1 MGGSGRASSCG
12 LWQVPFPFPS
22 WTCFLL
28 ALHEAEVQRSGIAP
42 HTLLVYFWL
51 LVSLPHCQWHNK
63 IKEIGADG
71 QVSAGRYL
79 KAAAT
84 SLRSMVLQKPSF
96 FLEFVAKF
104 IWQQYLSWNLC
115 DMNTSYCTFT
125 IGSRSCCGGVSKH
138 ITSLYLRSSGHK
150 DFRWRI
156 IDLCYYWVFPPNV
169 LPQQPC
175 DTGTVGFFFLIYRWA
190 I

>member
-1 MGGSGRASSCG
+1 MGGSGRASWALAGS
-12 LWQVPFPFPS
+12 FPLVPS

-28 ALHEAEVQRSGIAP
+28 ALHEAEVQGSGIAP
-42 HTLLVYFWL
+42 HTLLAYFWL
-51 LVSLPHCQWHNK
+51 PVFLPHCQWHNK
-63 IKEIGADG
+63 IKEIGTNG

-84 SLRSMVLQKPSF
+84 SLRSMVLRKPSF

-115 DMNTSYCTFT
+115 MNTSYCAFT
-125 IGSRSCCGGVSKH
+125 IGSRSCYGWVSKY
-138 ITSLYLRSSGHK
+138 ITSLYLRNCGHK

-156 IDLCYYWVFPPNV
+156 GDLCYY
-169 LPQQPC
+169 LSLS
-175 DTGTVGFFFLIYRWA
+175 T
-190 I
+190 